1 MKSFQRSAAVVA
13 VLMILAGVHG
23 LHAQVVGGWSK
34 VSVKNKEVVAA
45 ARFAAKEWAMQ
56 EIVKFKKIISAR
68 QQVVAGMNYELTLLM
83 KHEKRTQKA
92 VAVVWK
98 KTDGTYQLVSWKWD
112 GE

>member
-1 MKSFQRSAAVVA
+1 MNSTRRIALVVA
-13 VLMILAGVHG
+13 ALMIVAGASG
-23 LHAQVVGGWSK
+23 LHAQVAGGWSN
-34 VSVKNKEVVAA
+34 VSVKNKQVVAA

>member
-1 MKSFQRSAAVVA
+1 MKSSQRIALVVA
-13 VLMILAGVHG
+13 VLMVAAGARH
-23 LHAQVVGGWSK
+23 LQAQVTGGWSK

-56 EIVKFKKIISAR
+56 EIVKFKRIISAR
-68 QQVVAGMNYELTLLM
+68 RQVVAGMNYELTLLM
-83 KHEKRTQKA
+83 KHEKRAQKA

-98 KTDGTYQLVSWKWD
+98 KTDGTYQLVSWEWD

>member
-1 MKSFQRSAAVVA
+1 MKPSQRLVLVLA
-13 VLMILAGVHG
+13 VLAFLAGAQG
-23 LHAQVVGGWSK
+23 LHAQVAGGWSN
-34 VSVKNKEVVAA
+34 VSVKNKQVVAA